1 MKGYND
7 MKITAE
13 FENVDSAERACAA
26 LRHSVSGITSID
38 ISGSFAGGYPEEY
51 TFYPVI
57 NPAYG
62 PLSNNNIAA
71 AVPLFFTDSSS
82 HEPQQSDAVT
92 VKVRCPQKYAGIT
105 SAYLVNYGGL
115 SVKNSDL

>member
-1 MKGYND
+1 

-13 FENVDSAERACAA
+13 FENVESAERACAA
-26 LRHSVSGITSID
+26 LRHSVNGITSID
-38 ISGSFAGGYPEEY
+38 ISGRISGGYPEEY

-62 PLSNNNIAA
+62 PLSSNLAA
-71 AVPLFFTDSSS
+71 AVPLFFTDTDR

-92 VKVRCPQKYAGIT
+92 VKVRCPQNCAKNAA
-105 SAYLVNYGGL
+105 AYLVNYGGL

>member
-1 MKGYND
+1 

-13 FENVDSAERACAA
+13 FENVESAERACAA
-26 LRHSVSGITSID
+26 LRHSVSGITGID
-38 ISGSFAGGYPEEY
+38 ISGRTCSGYPEEY

-62 PLSNNNIAA
+62 PLSNSIAA
-71 AVPLFFTDSSS
+71 AVPLFFTERER
-82 HEPQQSDAVT
+82 HEPSLSDAVT
-92 VKVRCPQKYAGIT
+92 VKVRCPQKYAAKA

-115 SVKNSDL
+115 SVKNSEQ

>member
-1 MKGYND
+1 

-13 FENVDSAERACAA
+13 FENVESAERACAA

-38 ISGSFAGGYPEEY
+38 ISGSTGSGYPEEY

-62 PLSNNNIAA
+62 PMSSNLAA
-71 AVPLFFTDSSS
+71 AVPLFFTNTDRY
-82 HEPQQSDAVT
+82 EPHRSDAVT
-92 VKVRCPQKYAGIT
+92 VKVRCPQKCAGSA